1 MEISERLHGQDKIFL
16 GLALAMGWLVPPW
29 EERRMDA
36 V

>member
-1 MEISERLHGQDKIFL
+1 MARVRFFL

-36 V
+36 A